1 MDELTRKV
9 KKRLVISAIALVIL
23 YALSMVSLYYFYT
36 TAPIVP
42 IIFGAMA
49 SPAMAILLMSWHDLR
64 SIRAKKSQP
73 SP

>member
-9 KKRLVISAIALVIL
+9 KKRLLISAIALVIL
-23 YALSMVSLYYFYT
+23 YSLSMVSLYYFHT

-49 SPAMAILLMSWHDLR
+49 SPAMAILLMSLHDLR

>member
-23 YALSMVSLYYFYT
+23 YTLSMVSLYYFHT

-42 IIFGAMA
+42 LIFGGLA
-49 SPAMAILLMSWHDLR
+49 SPAMAILLMSLHDLR
-64 SIRAKKSQP
+64 SIKAKKSQ
-73 SP
+73 